1 MILSTITV
9 RQYTSLTAVAYVN
22 FPIVHAP
29 DFVRYSVIQIK
40 VDKQVFGDRIIL
52 GLQAIE
58 QSNTYTVW
66 PPVMNLEN
74 NMV

>member
-1 MILSTITV
+1 
-9 RQYTSLTAVAYVN
+9 
-22 FPIVHAP
+22 
-29 DFVRYSVIQIK
+29 VIQIK
-40 VDKQVFGDRIIL
+40 VDKEVFGDRIIL